1 MYCSECKLR
10 VADDSV
16 VTCPVCQGPLQSE
29 SEVREPSESVD
40 FVDEL
45 AAVFAE
51 EPAQDIKLDDKLD
64 AYVRD
69 DANLD
74 FDPEALGLK
83 SSEEEDPEASADDIR
98 VLADLWE
105 KEDIGADLDGV
116 FADAFNLEEVAPE
129 SVPEEQVAVKPEK
142 SVPETS
148 EIPETSETPVMS
160 TSVMSTPE
168 ISTPVP
174 PENPRN
180 LGLPLLILI
189 VLLIAGGGGWFYMQ
203 NAGVK
208 PENKLAREIKSPA
221 PAPVPT
227 KPQIKPQPEP
237 AVVSNKPVEDKVV
250 PVAEGNAVVTAK
262 ISPAGDETAENSAGD
277 KPNLSTD
284 VKVEPAVAAG
294 SSETEAASLATT
306 AETSTQPAAESLVA
320 AASDSSPIVEK
331 KTQSDAELDSEPAAE
346 NQASETQPVEK
357 VTPEPVPVKEK
368 AVAVPEKANPAAAP
382 AVTVTGT
389 RYVVHI
395 GSFRNEAGAARQ
407 LAKLQKKGFAAYKVE
422 VDLGEKGI
430 WQRIF
435 VPGGALKSDARLV
448 QEELA
453 KSFPQEES
461 LVRKIKK

>member
-16 VTCPVCQGPLQSE
+16 VTCPVCQGALQSE
-29 SEVREPSESVD
+29 SEVEEPSESVD

-45 AAVFAE
+45 AAVFKTDQD
-51 EPAQDIKLDDKLD
+51 PDIKLDDKLD

-116 FADAFNLEEVAPE
+116 FADAFNLKEVDLE
-129 SVPEEQVAVKPEK
+129 SVPEEQVAIKPEK
-142 SVPETS
+142 SVPE
-148 EIPETSETPVMS
+148 IPVMS

-221 PAPVPT
+221 PIPVPT

-237 AVVSNKPVEDKVV
+237 VVVSNKPVADKVV
-250 PVAEGNAVVTAK
+250 PAAEGNTVVTAK

-284 VKVEPAVAAG
+284 VKAEPAVAAG

-331 KTQSDAELDSEPAAE
+331 KTQSDAESEPAAE

-357 VTPEPVPVKEK
+357 ATPEPVPVKEK
-368 AVAVPEKANPAAAP
+368 AVPVPEKVNPAAAP

-389 RYVVHI
+389 RYVIHV

-422 VDLGEKGI
+422 VDLGDKGV

-435 VPGGALKSDARLV
+435 VPGGVLKSDAQQV
-448 QEELA
+448 QEQLA
-453 KSFPQEES
+453 KIFPHEES
-461 LVRKIKK
+461 LIRKIKK